1 MTQRATWSSDFA
13 SMAAAEDNPTG
24 IERRF
29 SGNIPAVASNGR
41 RVLLVASRQ
50 PDFADLLEGA
60 GFEVEV
66 RTRPLD
72 DFAAVDHD
80 VAVVFRGRLIG
91 RQQAAELA
99 ERGVPVVEVLTVEPP
114 SSSTANWV
122 RLSNR
127 ISKSDLV
134 QVVQATAD
142 RVGER
147 TPARAAS

>member
-1 MTQRATWSSDFA
+1 M
-13 SMAAAEDNPTG
+13 
-24 IERRF
+24 
-29 SGNIPAVASNGR
+29 ASNGR
-41 RVLLVASRQ
+41 RVLLLASRQ

-60 GFEVEV
+60 GFEVDV

-72 DFAAVDHD
+72 DFDAVDHD
-80 VAVVFRGRLIG
+80 IAVVFRGRLIG
-91 RQQAAELA
+91 RQQAAALA

-114 SSSTANWV
+114 QSSTANWL

-142 RVGER
+142 RAADR
-147 TPARAAS
+147 TPARAVS